1 MNKSQ
6 LDFIKQQVVKQ
17 VTTAA
22 HAHYVSVMQE
32 LQPTKNYYH
41 SDQGIHVSE
50 EDADVQQH
58 LDFYEG
64 RRKTKP
70 TAMDNAEAL
79 QRQEQMLA
87 DGTLH
92 TKHVTP
98 AVHEE
103 AMSRMSIPGSFKNHF
118 KDVQIG
124 GKM

>member
-6 LDFIKQQVVKQ
+6 LDFIKQHVIKQ

-22 HAHYVSVMQE
+22 HAHYVSVLQE
-32 LQPTKNYYH
+32 LQPDKQYSH

-92 TKHVTP
+92 TKHVKP

-103 AMSRMSIPGSFKNHF
+103 ALSRMSIPGSFKQHF
-118 KDVQIG
+118 TDIKLG
-124 GKM
+124 GKR